1 MASRQS
7 SRFTRWIVYRGLRV
21 ALRARTDYE
30 FFLAAGLAAAT
41 ALQILLIAGGA
52 LGVLPLSG
60 VVTPFLSY
68 GRSAMLANF
77 VVIAILLS
85 ISSPLRR
92 DGDAVRPFRAP
103 VTVAG
108 IIFAIAGTVVLAKAA
123 YVQGLRSSAVVG
135 EGTLVVQ
142 ADGVR
147 RYQYNP
153 RLQEIMREIP
163 KGTIYDRN
171 GLPLATSNWD
181 ELEKHRAEYQQL
193 GIDIDRACPRT
204 DSRHYPVRRPDVRP
218 AGRPPHAHPLGA
230 PAIPLSSSAIPPAA
244 CAATTTGPRWWR

>member
-1 MASRQS
+1 MPAGAHRSDSLRARRGVGLPRASRRS
-7 SRFTRWIVYRGLRV
+7 SRCTRCWSIARIRI

-68 GRSAMLANF
+68 GRTAMLANF
-77 VVIAILLS
+77 AVIGDPAVDLARGRDPATPARRRRSAL
-85 ISSPLRR
+85 PLTAP
-92 DGDAVRPFRAP
+92 AV
-103 VTVAG
+103 
-108 IIFAIAGTVVLAKAA
+108 IFALARRAWSLAKAA
-123 YVQGLRSSAVVG
+123 YVQVLRSGPTMG

-142 ADGVR
+142 ADGAR

-181 ELEKHRAEYQQL
+181 ELEKHRAEYQAARHRYRPRL
-193 GIDIDRACPRT
+193 PAHRDRATIR
-204 DSRHYPVRRPDVRP
+204 
-218 AGRPPHAHPLGA
+218 
-230 PAIPLSSSAIPPAA
+230 SAA
-244 CAATTTGPRWWR
+244 